1 MNDIAIFG
9 SGLVGMF
16 VGIHLMNEAKV
27 HFVGRSS
34 TWKDKL
40 SRNQWTSVTN
50 IGINNQRSRLD
61 QNAYTSIDELLS
73 VVDVHTIVFTLKRVA
88 LNVALTQ
95 LHESLKKSQKK
106 KLTIITLMNGVGS
119 SKQILEFFESN
130 PINCEFDII
139 EGIWSTNIIEIPNEN
154 EILYHQGTTGDCY
167 LQETT
172 SGLMMADLFN
182 KCGLPTQTSP
192 DIIGIQYGKL
202 LMNLNNAINALS
214 GIPLQQELND
224 FQYRSILGNCMMEA
238 LMVYEKANID
248 PVSLTV
254 VSPSMMAS
262 LLLNTP
268 NFLFHTLSSFIIK
281 VDENATSSMY
291 EDLKHK
297 RQTEIDYLQG
307 EIIRLATIYDVDVPY
322 CKAVFDSV
330 KHFENLKLGIIKL
343 TSEEIL
349 KDRI

>member
-95 LHESLKKSQKK
+95 LHESLKK

-192 DIIGIQYGKL
+192 D
-202 LMNLNNAINALS
+202 
-214 GIPLQQELND
+214 IPLQQELND

-307 EIIRLATIYDVDVPY
+307 EVIRLATIYDVNVPY